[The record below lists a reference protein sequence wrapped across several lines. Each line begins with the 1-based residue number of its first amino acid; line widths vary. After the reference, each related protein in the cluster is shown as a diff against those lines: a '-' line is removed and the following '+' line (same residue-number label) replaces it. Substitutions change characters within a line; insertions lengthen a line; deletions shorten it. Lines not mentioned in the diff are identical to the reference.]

1 MGLHLGKALSKVA
14 GAAVGTFVGG
24 PAGSL
29 YGAENGLSG
38 AKDWSGITG
47 FDFVKG
53 AVGLGQDAA
62 DAEMNL
68 YYRKKA
74 ADYAYKQNLNMWNLQ
89 NAYNDPSAQMARLQ
103 AAGLNPNLVYGGG
116 NVTGNA
122 ASSGPEYKLDGNVY
136 QNKSIQREQ
145 LQLALAEHHQRITNQ
160 SIENELA
167 RQRLGLAE
175 READRSD
182 ALAQAQIQAMKSS
195 MGYQQANIDNFGFN
209 QAYQNRKFAF
219 EKYKTDLASYEKLVS
234 DFRSNHR
241 NWSREDVERS
251 IQQSYGRRP
260 MLMDYLPGGMKYK
273 NY

>member
-14 GAAVGTFVGG
+14 GHAVGTLVGG
-24 PAGSL
+24 AAGGL
-29 YGAENGLSG
+29 FGAENGLSG
-38 AKDWSGITG
+38 AKNWSGITG

-68 YYRKKA
+68 YYQKKA

-89 NAYNDPSAQMARLQ
+89 NAYNDPAAQMARLQ

-175 READRSD
+175 READRDD
-182 ALAQAQIQAMKSS
+182 ALAQAQIQAMKQS
-195 MGYQQANIDNFGFN
+195 MGYQSANIDNMSFNQQHTLRQEAWNKYKEDAEAYDKRVENYLKSFGKFSMFVRTNAKQRNIIKKFGF
-209 QAYQNRKFAF
+209 RPKF
-219 EKYKTDLASYEKLVS
+219 S
-234 DFRSNHR
+234 
-241 NWSREDVERS
+241 
-251 IQQSYGRRP
+251 
-260 MLMDYLPGGMKYK
+260 DYLNG
-273 NY
+273 NR